1 MKMQNVISDFVTI
14 HSCYQLYD
22 LFSKFEIAF
31 KPPVLNR
38 GNGAKHVNKTTTKK
52 SHSLRRRALRGHI
65 KRLPTLRGDLA
76 PRQLSVGLMASR
88 RATGQRTCPGG
99 AAESSA
105 GASLTHV
112 GQRSVEIGLMNRVE
126 GGGVAAGRLVFQFSP
141 PSLSVGPALM
151 CTPAGGEAETGRSVG
166 GTSVKTY
173 EKDVRQ

>member
-126 GGGVAAGRLVFQFSP
+126 GGGGRATR
-141 PSLSVGPALM
+141 LSVFPPVIISRTGAHVH
-151 CTPAGGEAETGRSVG
+151 ARRGGG
-166 GTSVKTY
+166 GDREVSRWY
-173 EKDVRQ
+173 IREDL